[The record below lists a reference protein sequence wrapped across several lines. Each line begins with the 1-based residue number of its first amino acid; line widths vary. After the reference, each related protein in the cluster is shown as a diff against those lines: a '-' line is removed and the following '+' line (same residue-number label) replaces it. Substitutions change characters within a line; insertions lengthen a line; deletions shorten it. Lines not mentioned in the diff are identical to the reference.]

1 MGQGDSGAILDL
13 VQAGEQAM
21 AWSKILVVVSRTDT
35 LEQPALQRALS
46 LCDGTELELFRC
58 VYEPNLESS
67 PLVTRD
73 EDYVDVRDAL
83 VHEAANG
90 LRDMVDELRQ
100 RIDRVS
106 ATVVWDY
113 PVYQGIIRRA
123 VATNA
128 NLVVTESLRILGPRR
143 LASEDWNLVS
153 SCPVPLLLVRGSG
166 TGKYRHVAAA
176 VDPFHARAKPASL
189 DEVIVDLAQEFAGVF
204 SARFSAVHCAV
215 PFGRIAPFERQEERS
230 SPEADARLMEMS
242 RAAVAEL
249 LAARNIDTNA
259 VRILS
264 GPPALELP
272 RFVETEGVDLLAMGA
287 LSRARLADLVIG
299 STAGEVLDN
308 VDCDLLIAK
317 PPGFLDTVAAHIR
330 MEPVT
335 EPAFYP
341 F

>member
-1 MGQGDSGAILDL
+1 
-13 VQAGEQAM
+13 M

-35 LEQPALQRALS
+35 LEQPALHRAMTLHN
-46 LCDGTELELFRC
+46 GAELELFRC

-73 EDYVDVRDAL
+73 EDYIDVRDAL
-83 VHEAANG
+83 VHDAANG
-90 LRDMVDELRQ
+90 LRDMVDELRKH
-100 RIDRVS
+100 IDRVT

-113 PVYQGIIRRA
+113 PIYQGIIRRA
-123 VATNA
+123 VATKA
-128 NLVVTESLRILGPRR
+128 DLVVTESLRILGPRR
-143 LASEDWNLVS
+143 FASADWDLVS
-153 SCPVPLLLVRGSG
+153 SCPVPLLLVKGGG
-166 TGKYRHVAAA
+166 TEKYRHAAAA

-189 DEVIVDLAQEFAGVF
+189 DEVIVSLAQEFARFF

-215 PFGRIAPFERQEERS
+215 PFGRIAPHEREAERS
-230 SPEADARLMEMS
+230 SPRADARLMEMS
-242 RAAVAEL
+242 RTAVAEL
-249 LAARNIDTNA
+249 LAARSIDASA

-264 GPPALELP
+264 GPPGIEIP
-272 RFVETEGVDLLAMGA
+272 HFVESEGVDLLTMGA

-299 STAGEVLDN
+299 STAAEVLDS